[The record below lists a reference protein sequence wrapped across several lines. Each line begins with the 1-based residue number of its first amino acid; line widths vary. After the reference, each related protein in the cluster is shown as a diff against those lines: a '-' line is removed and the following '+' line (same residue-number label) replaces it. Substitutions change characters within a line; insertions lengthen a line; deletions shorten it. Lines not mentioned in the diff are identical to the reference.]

1 MLILCK
7 MVAKAAD
14 SSFLCTFHAKIT
26 SFCVKSTYHHNYQKL
41 KKWIPLWITIL
52 PTGQYRAL
60 PMLFFLCL
68 HGIKGLLR
76 NVNINLVGKKKSLE
90 VLGGYKMGNKGKNCA
105 INNESEC
112 ISCWMCNWMITTS
125 NEYYYYQKNQFAF

>member
-1 MLILCK
+1 
-7 MVAKAAD
+7 
-14 SSFLCTFHAKIT
+14 
-26 SFCVKSTYHHNYQKL
+26 
-41 KKWIPLWITIL
+41 
-52 PTGQYRAL
+52 
-60 PMLFFLCL
+60 MLFFLCL

-112 ISCWMCNWMITTS
+112 IGKLLNVQMND
-125 NEYYYYQKNQFAF
+125 YYLK